1 MERVIFHIDVNSAYL
16 SWEAAYRLQHGE
28 TQDLRDIP
36 SIVGGDEKSRHGI
49 VLARS
54 IPAKKYGI
62 LTGEALVTARKKC
75 ATLNIVPPRYELY
88 MACSGAMIDMLREYS
103 PKIQIFSIDECFM
116 DYTGMEEMYGPPV
129 EAANAIRER
138 IKKELGFTVNIGI
151 STNKLLAKM
160 GGELKKPDKV
170 CTLFP
175 WEIKDKMWPLPIEE
189 LYMVGR
195 RTAPKLRRIG
205 ITTVGQLA
213 NADVG
218 LVKAMLKSP
227 GVVLWNFA
235 NGIEMS
241 DVNEN
246 AITEMKGIGN
256 STTISFD
263 VDDRAT
269 ALKILLSLSESV
281 AARLRQARRCAEVVS
296 VSIRNF
302 DLVSY
307 SHQMKLCTAID
318 STIQIYYVAS
328 RLFDQMWRGQP
339 IRHMGIRLSGLKE
352 NDCVQ
357 LSFFDG
363 DNEKKRA
370 LDSAIDGIRKK
381 YGSRSVVRSCFVNS
395 GLKPVTGGVIED
407 DYQLMT
413 SIL

>member
-16 SWEAAYRLQHGE
+16 SWEATYRLQHGE

-36 SIVGGDEKSRHGI
+36 AIVGGDEKSRHGI

-75 ATLNIVPPRYELY
+75 SNLKIVPPRYELY
-88 MACSGAMIDMLREYS
+88 MACSGAMIDLLREYS

-116 DYTGMEEMYGPPV
+116 DYTGMEEIYGPPV
-129 EAANAIRER
+129 DAANAIRER

-175 WEIKDKMWPLPIEE
+175 WEVKDKMWPLPIEE

-213 NADVG
+213 SADVG
-218 LVKAMLKSP
+218 LIKAMLKSP

-281 AARLRQARRCAEVVS
+281 ATRLRQARRCAGVVS

-307 SHQMKLCTAID
+307 SHQMKLCTPID
-318 STIQIYYVAS
+318 STIQIYYTAS

-370 LDSAIDGIRKK
+370 LDFAIDGIRKK
-381 YGSRSVVRSCFVNS
+381 YGSRSIVRSCFVNS